1 MAEFLL
7 HAHARYD
14 MGISGGEHGP
24 GKIGQD
30 DAGVVFQNP
39 AVPWSESSYN
49 QGMVNASGTVPWAL
63 SNNLFW
69 CYA

>member
-7 HAHARYD
+7 NAHARYG

-39 AVPWSESSYN
+39 AVP
-49 QGMVNASGTVPWAL
+49 
-63 SNNLFW
+63 
-69 CYA
+69 